1 MRKASNPFGANK
13 TATPPAVRRPDLE
26 STLCR
31 AIKDKVLVTLTYKGD
46 GVTRTFQPSA
56 VYHTTTGK
64 VCVSGV
70 QITNPLKPADNLEP
84 HNFEVGLINSLT
96 LTDRGWIVADTFDRF
111 DKKYAKGIICP

>member
-1 MRKASNPFGANK
+1 VA
-13 TATPPAVRRPDLE
+13 
-26 STLCR
+26 
-31 AIKDKVLVTLTYKGD
+31 LTYKGD

-56 VYHTTTGK
+56 IYNTTTGK

-96 LTDRGWIVADTFDRF
+96 LTDRAWIVADTFDRF